1 MIRWPVAVADT
12 HGFASA
18 EVMMTDGAIPW
29 TEHAVAVLRSQE
41 TVGDTS
47 ILFEGPLLQVVGSL
61 LRARR
66 RDVRH
71 VRVSLPDRCVAP
83 RSFDGAALLALMDL
97 GSTLQ
102 RSKAG
107 ICPKVGF

>member
-1 MIRWPVAVADT
+1 MVDDT
-12 HGFASA
+12 
-18 EVMMTDGAIPW
+18 IPW
-29 TEHAVAVLRSQE
+29 AEHAVAVLRSQE

-71 VRVSLPDRCVAP
+71 VRVSLPDRSVAP

-97 GSTLQ
+97 GGTMEV
-102 RSKAG
+102 SKTG
-107 ICPKVGF
+107 LHLKVGF